1 MLIGGANEVAS
12 DGGSG
17 FPRGDPAT
25 AYDWAKEKLALQ
37 HAQIDG
43 LDAKL
48 ANAFGFGS
56 ALWAVAAAFLALRST
71 DLCPVTI
78 AFLVASGLVYLALVA
93 ISYFG
98 YRVRADWSFGPKF
111 EAVRDL
117 ADEEEDARVTWTVA
131 ISINDEYRKNES
143 NVSKKGSWAELAL
156 KLVAL
161 ETVLLTVGLLTSL
174 A

>member
-1 MLIGGANEVAS
+1 VATE
-12 DGGSG
+12 GRSG
-17 FPRGDPAT
+17 YPRGSPAIP
-25 AYDWAKEKLALQ
+25 YDWAKEKLALQ

-56 ALWAVAAAFLALRST
+56 ALWVVAAAFLALRST
-71 DLCPVTI
+71 DVSPVTI
-78 AFLVASGLVYLALVA
+78 GFLAASGLVYLALVA

-98 YRVRADWSFGPKF
+98 YRIRGDWSFGPTF
-111 EAVRDL
+111 ESVRDL
-117 ADEEEDARVTWTVA
+117 ADEEEDVKVTWTVA
-131 ISINDEYRKNES
+131 IAINGEYRKNES
-143 NVSKKGSWAELAL
+143 KVSKKGTWADWAL
-156 KLVAL
+156 KLLAA